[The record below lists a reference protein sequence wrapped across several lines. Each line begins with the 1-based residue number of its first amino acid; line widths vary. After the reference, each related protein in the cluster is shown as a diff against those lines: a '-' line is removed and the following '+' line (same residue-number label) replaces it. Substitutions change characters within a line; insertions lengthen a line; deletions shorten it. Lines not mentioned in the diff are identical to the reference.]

1 VLGEASLRGRRCR
14 VSESIEIATEV
25 LVFIKDYRGLVLRR
39 GDLHH
44 VACRIRSSS
53 SGDVHRIIGRFLTGL
68 TRCERSGQ
76 NSKDHRC
83 DPYHV
88 VSDYWVSHREC
99 VRLIDQRIVLHLQ
112 FPDLI

>member
-25 LVFIKDYRGLVLRR
+25 LVFIKDYHGLVLRR

-53 SGDVHRIIGRFLTGL
+53 SGDVRRVIGRIAIDLL
-68 TRCERSGQ
+68 SGRLAV
-76 NSKDHRC
+76 KDR
-83 DPYHV
+83 DKTQGSP
-88 VSDYWVSHREC
+88 
-99 VRLIDQRIVLHLQ
+99 
-112 FPDLI
+112 P

>member
-1 VLGEASLRGRRCR
+1 M
-14 VSESIEIATEV
+14 
-25 LVFIKDYRGLVLRR
+25 FIKDCRRLVLRR

-53 SGDVHRIIGRFLTGL
+53 SGDVHRCWKNCYWV

-76 NSKDHRC
+76 NYRIAGF

-88 VSDYWVSHREC
+88 VSELPVMIR
-99 VRLIDQRIVLHLQ
+99 V
-112 FPDLI
+112 